1 VPRSRMCGAS
11 QTVTNWEQFTHGLAD
26 PVRLISAVLI
36 DGLALVRHAVR
47 ALLEAPGEVE
57 VVGEGSTAADAVRL
71 AAEFRPNV
79 VLLDQ
84 NALGDAVQAIRHIK
98 EQTPTV
104 EVVLMGNSLFHGQ
117 ATRAVAAG
125 ASAYV
130 GKDIPAATLIAV
142 LKAVCNGNGD
152 HANWTTQGTHESN
165 ALSVV
170 AQGIKRRNGANGL
183 TGRELDILNELA
195 NGSTDQEIATT
206 LFVGEGTVKT
216 HIRHIL
222 SKLSARNRTEAIASA
237 LRRRLIQ

>member
-1 VPRSRMCGAS
+1 MCGVS
-11 QTVTNWEQFTHGLAD
+11 HCITNWEQSAHGLAD
-26 PVRLISAVLI
+26 PMQLISAILV

-71 AAEFRPNV
+71 AAEFRPHV

-84 NALGDAVQAIRHIK
+84 NAPGDAVQAIRDIK
-98 EQTPTV
+98 DQTPTV
-104 EVVLMGNSLFHGQ
+104 EVVLMGSSLYHGQ

-130 GKDIPAATLIAV
+130 GKDIPSATLIAV
-142 LKAVCNGNGD
+142 LKAVCNGGHSTLTDRKFASNGLPSI
-152 HANWTTQGTHESN
+152 ER
-165 ALSVV
+165 
-170 AQGIKRRNGANGL
+170 GIRRRNGANGL
-183 TGRELDILNELA
+183 TGRELDILAELA
-195 NGSTDQEIATT
+195 SGSTDHEIATK

-216 HIRHIL
+216 HVRHIL
-222 SKLSARNRTEAIASA
+222 GKLGARNRTEAIASA